1 MEEAY
6 SQNRRGGAL
15 ICPVVMASFLG
26 GCSGGAPSMALFGAY
41 FPAWLL
47 SAIIGVLGALCAR
60 AVIGMLRLD
69 LPNLLFVCVAIG
81 IIAGSFFWL
90 MLYGR

>member
-6 SQNRRGGAL
+6 SQDRRGSDL
-15 ICPVVMASFLG
+15 ICPLLMSSLLG
-26 GCSGGAPSMALFGAY
+26 GCSGGAPTLAIFGAY

-60 AVIGMLRLD
+60 AVIGVSRLE
-69 LPNLLFVCVAIG
+69 LPYLLFVCVAVGTIV
-81 IIAGSFFWL
+81 GSLFWL
-90 MLYGR
+90 LLYGR

>member
-47 SAIIGVLGALCAR
+47 SFIIGVIGALCAR
-60 AVIGMLRLD
+60 ALIGALRFD
-69 LPNLLFVCVAIG
+69 LPYLLFVCVAVG
-81 IIAGSFFWL
+81 IIVGSLFWL
-90 MLYGR
+90 ALYGR